1 MSWLPTLWLVPAAVR
16 HDGAECITF
25 VLKGTCM
32 KVWTRAISRAIAC
45 LLVVGASAAAHAQDD
60 YPSKAVRIVVPFAA
74 GGSTDVVARIL
85 ADKLALEFKQ
95 PFVIDNRAGAGG
107 NIGADSVAKA
117 APDGYTLLMGTTGVL
132 AINSYLY
139 KNMSYEAARDFAPVS
154 YTSLITN
161 ILVVKQEQPIR
172 NVAELVALAKSKPGS
187 LSFASSG
194 AGSSTHLS
202 GELFKAMAGVDIMH
216 VPYKGSSQALTDVV
230 SGQVTML
237 FDNAPSSMGFIQGG
251 KLRPLAVT
259 SSKRMPGLP
268 DVPTVDEA
276 GVKGYE
282 SLSWSGIVAPAA
294 TPQPVI
300 MKLNQAID
308 RILKMDDVKKK
319 LAGLG
324 VDPVGGPPEA
334 FARHIRVESDKWG
347 KLVKS
352 AGITLN

>member
-1 MSWLPTLWLVPAAVR
+1 MTLSKR
-16 HDGAECITF
+16 
-25 VLKGTCM
+25 TC
-32 KVWTRAISRAIAC
+32 AIFFAC
-45 LLVVGASAAAHAQDD
+45 LALCAAAAPVQAQDD
-60 YPSKAVRIVVPFAA
+60 YPNRPVRIVVPFAA

-95 PFVIDNRAGAGG
+95 PFVVENRAGAGG
-107 NIGADSVAKA
+107 NIGADAVAKA
-117 APDGYTLLMGTTGVL
+117 PGDGYTLLMGTTGVL
-132 AINSYLY
+132 SINTYLY
-139 KNMSYEAARDFAPVS
+139 KNMSYDAAKDLVPVS

-161 ILVVKQEQPIR
+161 ILVVPTDVPAKS
-172 NVAELVALAKSKPGS
+172 VAELVALAKAKPGT

-202 GELFKAMAGVDIMH
+202 GELFKAMAGIDIMH
-216 VPYKGSSQALTDVV
+216 IPYRGSSQALTDVV

-237 FDNAPSSMGFIQGG
+237 FDNAPSSIGFVQQG
-251 KLRPLAVT
+251 KLRALAVT
-259 SSKRMPGLP
+259 SSKRMPNLP

-294 TPQPVI
+294 TPRPVI
-300 MKLNQAID
+300 DKLNRAID
-308 RILKMDDVKKK
+308 RILKTEEVKQK

-334 FARHIRVESDKWG
+334 FARHIRTESDKWG
-347 KLVKS
+347 KLIKS
-352 AGITLN
+352 ANITVN